1 MSAFTIV
8 PSAIFT
14 LCTALLA
21 SSEFPIAFAAISAA
35 TIVFAAIFA
44 LVTASFLIVILFHVP
59 WISPAI
65 WILPALEVVAYGT
78 LADEPILIQA
88 VPSQI

>member
-1 MSAFTIV
+1 LRISAPVTV

-35 TIVFAAIFA
+35 TIVFGAIFA
-44 LVTASFLIVILFHVP
+44 LVTASLAIVLAIEILAVP
-59 WISPAI
+59 LKLAVPVISPDTAI
-65 WILPALEVVAYGT
+65 F
-78 LADEPILIQA
+78 LA
-88 VPSQI
+88 V